1 MRDLILD
8 VVTALP
14 NKFKCLIVSLQQ
26 EDNSGKDSLDS
37 ETIVGAVGPRNFH
50 ESKNAL

>member
-8 VVTALP
+8 VITALP
-14 NKFKCLIVSLQQ
+14 NKLKCLIVSLQQ
-26 EDNSGKDSLDS
+26 DNSGKDSLDS